1 MQECLLMDKSHL
13 SAAVPDWNPAL
24 QPLALAATGMTGADI
39 ERLIREARQKARREK
54 RQLTY
59 TDIHEALTAG
69 QSTMPPELV
78 WRIAVHEA
86 GHALA
91 WTVFDIAIVQ
101 TATVGNGSGGF
112 VESEMRQG
120 VVQTQTWLNQMIA
133 CVLAGQAAEKLIFGE
148 AGVGSGGNE
157 MSDLARATRL
167 ATDAETNLGF
177 GNSQPLLYR
186 SLEEQPSMLSLDRQL
201 AQHVHGRLETAERM
215 ALELLSRHQDAL
227 LALATRLAE
236 AKTMD
241 GHEVRALLAQEMKVV
256 KSASK
261 GPAP

>member
-1 MQECLLMDKSHL
+1 MDNSHL
-13 SAAVPDWNPAL
+13 SVAVPDLDPML
-24 QPLALAATGMTGADI
+24 QTLALAAAGRTGADI

-59 TDIHEALTAG
+59 SDIHAALTAG
-69 QSTMPPELV
+69 QAAMPPELI

-133 CVLAGQAAEKLIFGE
+133 CVLAGQAAEKLVFGE

-215 ALELLSRHQDAL
+215 ALELLSRHRNGL
-227 LALATRLAE
+227 LALATRLVE

-241 GHEVRALLAQEMKVV
+241 GGEVRALLAREMNAAATRSNK
-256 KSASK
+256 A
-261 GPAP
+261 AP

>member
-1 MQECLLMDKSHL
+1 MNNSHL
-13 SAAVPDWNPAL
+13 SVAVPDLNPAL
-24 QPLALAATGMTGADI
+24 LPLALAAAGKTGADI

-54 RQLTY
+54 RQITY
-59 TDIHEALTAG
+59 SDIHAALTAG
-69 QSTMPPELV
+69 QAAMPPELI

-91 WTVFDIAIVQ
+91 WTIFDIAIVQ

-112 VESEMRQG
+112 VDSEMRQG
-120 VVQTQTWLNQMIA
+120 VVQTQNWFNQMIA

-201 AQHVHGRLETAERM
+201 AQNVHGRLETAERM
-215 ALELLSRHQDAL
+215 ALELLSRHHDAL

-236 AKTMD
+236 AKTLD
-241 GHEVRALLAQEMKVV
+241 GGEVRALLAQET
-256 KSASK
+256 STATTGPK